1 MVEEFRRR
9 RDLVVAGLNALPGV
23 SCRVPRG
30 AFYVFPDVSQ
40 VPIPPQE
47 LADRLLEEAGVALL
61 AGAGF
66 GVHGERNLR
75 ISYANSRPQLELA
88 LDRIGE
94 LPQRVT
100 RSAGPRGLRRIRS
113 GGGQHG
119 ILPPPGLGAGIST
132 APGRVGQ
139 DHQEGP

>member
-30 AFYVFPDVSQ
+30 AFYVFPDVSH
-40 VPIPPQE
+40 VPIPPQQ

-66 GVHGERNLR
+66 GVHGEQNLR
-75 ISYANSRPQLELA
+75 ISYASSRPQLELA
-88 LDRIGE
+88 LDRIGSF
-94 LPQRVT
+94 LSR
-100 RSAGPRGLRRIRS
+100 
-113 GGGQHG
+113 
-119 ILPPPGLGAGIST
+119 
-132 APGRVGQ
+132 
-139 DHQEGP
+139 

>member
-1 MVEEFRRR
+1 MVEEFRHR

-40 VPIPPQE
+40 VQIPPQQ

-66 GVHGERNLR
+66 GAHGERNLR
-75 ISYANSRPQLELA
+75 ISYANSRSQLELA
-88 LDRIGE
+88 LDRIGSF
-94 LPQRVT
+94 L
-100 RSAGPRGLRRIRS
+100 S
-113 GGGQHG
+113 G
-119 ILPPPGLGAGIST
+119 
-132 APGRVGQ
+132 
-139 DHQEGP
+139 